1 MARSRSAAIAL
12 VLLACAAF
20 VASSRID
27 TFEEYL
33 VGARQSQP
41 RTSLKSQVLSHLK
54 KDVSRKEEPFFMS
67 LRFRVSPSAKNDF
80 IDNWKQFEDK
90 ALDDEGLNMMSLHK
104 TYNDNIFFFQY
115 SEWDSVKDLMRH
127 LDSDHWEKFQDFI
140 EDSGTTWNM
149 EVLSKI
155 EDQDTLSKN
164 RKRKDVTSE
173 SFHELTYLEV
183 QPEFQDEFVDLWRDV
198 ALDTI
203 DEKANQV
210 YSLHRVKE
218 TNYQFYVFGIWD
230 SLDDY
235 IDHYESKHIRKLRDF
250 TNEQNILWIRQPL
263 KMYSEPTTD

>member
-54 KDVSRKEEPFFMS
+54 KDVSRK
-67 LRFRVSPSAKNDF
+67 
-80 IDNWKQFEDK
+80 
-90 ALDDEGLNMMSLHK
+90 
-104 TYNDNIFFFQY
+104 
-115 SEWDSVKDLMRH
+115 
-127 LDSDHWEKFQDFI
+127 DSDHWEKFQDFI